1 MIGVG
6 SWVFGFTEC
15 IIMDQ
20 GGFED
25 LVHRFAFLFVFFFI
39 SPDFSLR
46 TCCVRVWRSFFF
58 FALFQIFLC
67 CPTRYDSP
75 LRSVLF
81 CLLLFL
87 RFRQVSTSREVFIR
101 NWNPTAKLIMKEL
114 FLKLIILV
122 IFFSRVKSAVHT
134 YTAYNLDALS
144 HPLLWVI
151 SGSRLQH
158 SNWREY
164 QGTVYRIIKQAAYP
178 PIMKSWRKWSN
189 SGEKTK
195 RIHSPSPSVVP

>member
-6 SWVFGFTEC
+6 SWDFGFTEC

-20 GGFED
+20 GG
-25 LVHRFAFLFVFFFI
+25 LVRGPGAQICLFVRFFFC
-39 SPDFSLR
+39 FA
-46 TCCVRVWRSFFF
+46 WFFLENMLCPGLTVLLF

-67 CPTRYDSP
+67 CPTRYASP

-81 CLLLFL
+81 CLLLF

-178 PIMKSWRKWSN
+178 LIMKSWRKWSN